1 MKVDKTYTI
10 RILLL
15 HYWKKGFS
23 ARSAAVEICEVEGDK
38 FVSKSAA
45 IKWFQR
51 FNSGNT
57 DLNDE
62 SRSGRPS
69 TVDSQAIMNSANANP
84 CTSVRR
90 LSDEVQIPKSSV
102 HRKLLSHGKRNRRC
116 KVVPHDLTPEQAE
129 KRLQVCEQLLLYPND
144 ERFLKTIVTCDEKWV
159 YFRNPDLRN
168 QWLSPNQ
175 SPIPVAKRQRFEHKV
190 LLCVWWNYEGPIHFE
205 LVPNGRTITAQFYVE
220 QLQRMYEI
228 LAAKYPALIN
238 RKRALLQQDNA
249 RPHVACQTKNKIREL
264 EGIEVIPH
272 PAYSPDLAPSDYYL
286 FRSMAHYLQGK
297 SFQNVEEVRTGI
309 TDFFISKPKEWYMN
323 GIKELTGRW
332 LKTIKHKGLYFE
344 D

>member
-1 MKVDKTYTI
+1 MKIDQTYTI

-23 ARSAAVEICEVEGDK
+23 ARAAAVQICEVEGDK

-45 IKWFQR
+45 IKWFKK
-51 FNSGNT
+51 FKSGNT

-62 SRSGRPS
+62 PRSGRPL
-69 TVDSQAIMNSANANP
+69 TVDFPAIMHSVKENP

-90 LSDEVQIPKSSV
+90 LSDELQIPKSSV
-102 HRKLLSHGKRNRRC
+102 HRNLLSHGKRNRRC
-116 KVVPHDLTPEQAE
+116 KIVPHDLTPEQAE
-129 KRLQVCEQLLLYPND
+129 KRVKICEQLLLYPND
-144 ERFLKTIVTCDEKWV
+144 ERFMKTIVCCDEKWV

-168 QWLSPNQ
+168 QWLSPGEP
-175 SPIPVAKRQRFEHKV
+175 PIPVAKRNRFEHKV

-205 LVPNGRTITAQFYVE
+205 LVPNGRAVTAQLYIE

-228 LAAKYPALIN
+228 LATKYPALIN
-238 RKRALLQQDNA
+238 RKRAVLQQDNA
-249 RPHVACQTKNKIREL
+249 RPHVARQTINKITEL
-264 EGIEVIPH
+264 EGIELLPH
-272 PAYSPDLAPSDYYL
+272 PPYSPDLAPSDYYL

-297 SFQNVEEVRTGI
+297 SFLNVEDVRNGI
-309 TDFFISKPKEWYMN
+309 TEFFASKPKEWYMN

-332 LKTIKHKGLYFE
+332 FKTIHHNGLYFE